1 MVQKG
6 DFIRI
11 RNITLAYDVPG
22 STLAKA
28 KISSL
33 RVYVQA
39 VEPFLFTKYKGVD
52 PEIGVGQYDVY
63 PRYRTFLFG
72 LQLGF

>member
-11 RNITLAYDVPG
+11 RNISFAYDVP
-22 STLAKA
+22 SALLSKA
-28 KISSL
+28 KINSL
-33 RVYVQA
+33 RAYVQA

-52 PEIGVGQYDVY
+52 PEIGVGQYDAY

-72 LQLGF
+72 VQLSF